1 MKVCVCMDGN
11 GHFDVAKLENRK
23 EVLDLLKV
31 IQDGVYWENTYEDS
45 LAEVGLELESDLFE
59 IDDDKWVEFVQTFE
73 QRGTM
78 EIIVLNI

>member
-1 MKVCVCMDGN
+1 MDGN

-31 IQDGVYWENTYEDS
+31 IHDGDYWINTYEDS
-45 LAEVGLELESDLFE
+45 LDEIGLELESDLYE
-59 IDDDKWVEFVQTFE
+59 IDEDLWVGFVTSFE

-78 EIIVLNI
+78 EIIDINL

>member
-1 MKVCVCMDGN
+1 MYGC
-11 GHFDVAKLENRK
+11 HFDLAKLENRK

-31 IQDGVYWENTYEDS
+31 IHDGDYWENTYEDS
-45 LAEVGLELESDLFE
+45 LEEVDLELESDLFE

>member
-1 MKVCVCMDGN
+1 MKVCVCMDGD
-11 GHFDVAKLENRK
+11 GHFDLAKLENRK

-31 IQDGVYWENTYEDS
+31 IHDGNYWENTYEDS
-45 LAEVGLELESDLFE
+45 LEEVDLELESDLFE

>member
-11 GHFDVAKLENRK
+11 GHFDLAKLENRK

-31 IQDGVYWENTYEDS
+31 IHDGDYWENTYEDS
-45 LAEVGLELESDLFE
+45 LEEVDLELESDLFE

>member
-1 MKVCVCMDGN
+1 MDGD
-11 GHFDVAKLENRK
+11 GHFDLAKLENRK

-31 IQDGVYWENTYEDS
+31 IHDGDYWENTYEDS
-45 LAEVGLELESDLFE
+45 LEEVDLELESDLFE

>member
-1 MKVCVCMDGN
+1 MKVCVCMDGD
-11 GHFDVAKLENRK
+11 GHFDLAKLENRK

-31 IQDGVYWENTYEDS
+31 IHDGDYWENTYEDS
-45 LAEVGLELESDLFE
+45 LEEVDLELESDLFE

>member
-11 GHFDVAKLENRK
+11 GHFDLAKLENRK

-31 IQDGVYWENTYEDS
+31 IHDGDYWENTYEDS
-45 LAEVGLELESDLFE
+45 LEEVDLELESDLFQ

>member
-1 MKVCVCMDGN
+1 MRFCVCMDGN

-31 IQDGVYWENTYEDS
+31 IHDGDYWINTYEDS
-45 LAEVGLELESDLFE
+45 LDEIGLELESDLYE
-59 IDDDKWVEFVQTFE
+59 IDEDLWVGFVTSFE

-78 EIIVLNI
+78 EIIDINL

>member
-1 MKVCVCMDGN
+1 MKVCVCMDGD

-31 IQDGVYWENTYEDS
+31 IHDGDYWENTYEDS